1 MRVANTPFLMLYDP
15 AAKTYYLKGGEDWL
29 AAQDLKGPWKDLEQA
44 PEAIK
49 TLEAQAK
56 KAPQG
61 KGAPKKVEAKAGKVP
76 EVIAST
82 VPTELLATEGEP
94 QYTPIKDTNL
104 LFVSNTESN
113 ISDTPWILC
122 LISSRCSRP
131 SLWPRGPG
139 LMRLRISCR
148 PISPKFRKTR

>member
-1 MRVANTPFLMLYDP
+1 MRGGEHAGFLMLYDP

-29 AAQDLKGPWKDLEQA
+29 AAQDLKGPWKDLEHA

-49 TLEAQAK
+49 ILEAQAK

-113 ISDTPWILC
+113 IFMDTATQEHYA
-122 LISSRCSRP
+122 LISGRWFKTK
-131 SLWPRGPG
+131 SLAEGPWSYVAVNQLPG
-139 LMRLRISCR
+139 
-148 PISPKFRKTR
+148 